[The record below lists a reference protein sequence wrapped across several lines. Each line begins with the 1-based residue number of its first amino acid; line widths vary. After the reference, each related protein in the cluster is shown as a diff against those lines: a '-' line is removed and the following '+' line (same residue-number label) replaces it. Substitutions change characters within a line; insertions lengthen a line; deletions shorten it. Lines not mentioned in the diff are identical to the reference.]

1 VFLKQDGKVYL
12 VRDWATL
19 QRWIME
25 HRVGRDD
32 MVSEGGVNWDTVG
45 SRPELGSFFAALE
58 KIEAAEMAGIGLAGE
73 AFIDDPH
80 TSEAGALSRLNE
92 QTEGV
97 PVGLPPLPT
106 EEIFAVDATPINE
119 DDAYPDLPPLRSL
132 SEVSPLL
139 DPDSESSA
147 IEEALPTTAESEAPV
162 VETSENIP
170 DSKVVSFPDLDFEPP
185 MQQEEVEGV
194 DNPDFA
200 PSLLDLP
207 ETGDS
212 DGFGSDFGDFGRFGE
227 GTENQGEKA
236 FDSPPTETD
245 IPLSDPLPDLE
256 EDEFIDPTELAEPSA
271 SFDDAFGDNLASDNV
286 NDDDLLAIDNTEVLE
301 PDDPFADFGDFFQ
314 DDEPI
319 PPQGGNNRRFM
330 AVGIIAAGA
339 VVGLIGYA
347 LYFGFP
353 SADTATQPVATA
365 TTAPQEETAPDA
377 KTEDDADGAVADADE
392 ATANEADANVDEVN
406 TDEADANV
414 DEVNTDAADE
424 ANADAMDEEAQ
435 PTVSEPTPPI
445 SEPKKTND
453 RCGQTRCTQTSTSA

>member
-1 VFLKQDGKVYL
+1 
-12 VRDWATL
+12 
-19 QRWIME
+19 
-25 HRVGRDD
+25 
-32 MVSEGGVNWDTVG
+32 
-45 SRPELGSFFAALE
+45 
-58 KIEAAEMAGIGLAGE
+58 
-73 AFIDDPH
+73 
-80 TSEAGALSRLNE
+80 
-92 QTEGV
+92 
-97 PVGLPPLPT
+97 
-106 EEIFAVDATPINE
+106 
-119 DDAYPDLPPLRSL
+119 
-132 SEVSPLL
+132 
-139 DPDSESSA
+139 
-147 IEEALPTTAESEAPV
+147 
-162 VETSENIP
+162 
-170 DSKVVSFPDLDFEPP
+170 

-319 PPQGGNNRRFM
+319 PSQGGKNRRFM

-339 VVGLIGYA
+339 VVGLTGYA

-353 SADTATQPVATA
+353 SANTATQTVATA
-365 TTAPQEETAPDA
+365 TTAPQEETAPQA
-377 KTEDDADGAVADADE
+377 KTEDEADVAVADE
-392 ATANEADANVDEVN
+392 ANANEADANVDEIN
-406 TDEADANV
+406 TDEADVNV

-424 ANADAMDEEAQ
+424 ADADGMNEETQ

-445 SEPKKTND
+445 SEPKKPTTVAAKPAAPKPKPAPKTND
-453 RCGQTRCTQTSTSA
+453 LNALVETGWKDVDKSRLKSAAISFEKILSVDPTHAEGNYGMGYALIKQGKRNEARTYLCSAFNKVAEDTSPEAVRTFRDVKGLLKNNQLVCDGT